1 MDYYS
6 ILGVNKSASPE
17 DIKKAYRKLAMKHHP
32 DRGGD
37 AGKLQEINEAYD
49 TLKDP
54 NKRAQYDNPQPR
66 FDTSSMNRG
75 PFGGMDDIFETMF
88 RQSTGRPRRPRNR
101 DITLAADIELV
112 DVLKG
117 KDLIVS
123 YRLFSGKNETV
134 DVTIPPGAR
143 HGDTVKFDGLGDDGD
158 PRSPRGDLL
167 VKIRLRRHPVFTRQD
182 GNLYTD
188 AKIDVFDC
196 LTGTTLLIE
205 TLDNK
210 KVKLNIPRGT
220 KPGQVFSIPHYGLP
234 DLRTRQKGHLYVK
247 IQVTVPTIKDP
258 RLLAKLQELRNEI
271 NLQS

>member
-1 MDYYS
+1 
-6 ILGVNKSASPE
+6 
-17 DIKKAYRKLAMKHHP
+17 
-32 DRGGD
+32 
-37 AGKLQEINEAYD
+37 
-49 TLKDP
+49 
-54 NKRAQYDNPQPR
+54 
-66 FDTSSMNRG
+66 
-75 PFGGMDDIFETMF
+75 MDDIFETMF
-88 RQSTGRPRRPRNR
+88 RQNTGRPRRPRNR
-101 DITLAADIELV
+101 DITLAAEIELV
-112 DVLKG
+112 DVLQG

-134 DVTIPPGAR
+134 DVQIPPGAR

-167 VKIRLRRHPVFTRQD
+167 VKIRLKKHPVFTRQE